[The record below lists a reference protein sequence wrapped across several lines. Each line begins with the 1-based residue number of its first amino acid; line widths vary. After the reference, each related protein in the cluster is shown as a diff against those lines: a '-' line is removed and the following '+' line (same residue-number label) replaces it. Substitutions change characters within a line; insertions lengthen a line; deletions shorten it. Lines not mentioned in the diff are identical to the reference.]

1 LALVTERTER
11 LLADQFNAAHRH
23 TDRLFAVLMPLQW
36 IVSVLAVFFFAPPV
50 ASGAH
55 DYRPVW
61 SALLV
66 GGCITV
72 VPVYLALWRPGR
84 FSTRQVIAVAQIS
97 WSALLI
103 HLTSGQLEA
112 QFHVF
117 ISLAM
122 LACYRD
128 WRVLATATAVVAC
141 EQLFRGVIG
150 PLPTLAL
157 LEIQVMHSAE
167 HLAWVAFEDGFL
179 LVSMRQSVR
188 EMSQIA
194 RQQAQLEESNETL
207 TLEFG
212 RRTRGFQDY
221 SDRLEL
227 ARRALEEQA
236 GALERQSLEL
246 LEANASAVAA
256 NRAKSEFLANVSHEV
271 RIPMTAVLGF
281 ADILLADLK
290 EPQAVAAAKTIKR
303 NAEFLLEIINGILD
317 LSKIEA
323 GRLSVERIRCSPH
336 QIVSDVAVLMQVR
349 AHAKGLHLNIE
360 YESEIPAT
368 ILSDPTRIRQILINL
383 VGNAVKFSER
393 GDIRLVVRLARG
405 TEGEQELQFDVIDQG
420 IGISPRQINGLFQ
433 AFAQADVSTVR
444 KFGGSGL
451 GLAISRRL
459 AELLGGSLECMCSEP
474 GRGSTFRATIAPGSL
489 DGACMLR
496 HLREPPAAEQ
506 SFKPLWSGA
515 VLDCRVLLAED
526 SPDNQELVSFVL
538 SKAGAQVSLANDG
551 AQAVEMAMTA
561 LAAGRPFDVIVMD
574 MQMPV
579 LDGYAAASRLR
590 ALDYHGPIIALTAH
604 AMRDDL
610 QKSIAAGCD
619 AYASKPIDGTLVEL
633 IARHAVRSASS
644 ATPAVSG

>member
-1 LALVTERTER
+1 MTSVTERTEQ
-11 LLADQFNAAHRH
+11 LLADQFDAIHRH

-36 IVSVLAVFFFAPPV
+36 IASVLAVLFFAPPF
-50 ASGAH
+50 ASGAQA
-55 DYRPVW
+55 YRPVW
-61 SALLV
+61 YAIFV
-66 GGCITV
+66 GGCVTL
-72 VPVYLALWRPGR
+72 VPVYLAVRRPGR
-84 FSTRQVIAVAQIS
+84 FSTRQVISVAQIS

-103 HLTSGQLEA
+103 HLTGGQLEA

-117 ISLAM
+117 GSLAI

-128 WRVLATATAVVAC
+128 WRVLATATATVAC
-141 EQLFRGVIG
+141 DHLVRGVVG
-150 PLPTLAL
+150 PLPTFAM
-157 LEIQVMHSAE
+157 LEFQLVHSAE

-194 RQQAQLEESNETL
+194 LQQARLEETNETL
-207 TLEFG
+207 KLEFG
-212 RRTRGFQDY
+212 QRTRGFQDY
-221 SDRLEL
+221 TDRLEL

-236 GALERQSLEL
+236 GALERQSMEL
-246 LEANASAVAA
+246 REANASAVAA
-256 NRAKSEFLANVSHEV
+256 NQAKSEFLANISHEV

-290 EPQAVAAAKTIKR
+290 EPRAIAAAKTIKR

-336 QIVSDVAVLMQVR
+336 QIVSDVAALMQVR
-349 AHAKGLHLNIE
+349 AQAKGLHLRTE
-360 YESEIPAT
+360 YEGEIPAT

-393 GDIRLVVRLARG
+393 GEIRLVIRLAHRK
-405 TEGEQELQFDVIDQG
+405 EDQQELQFDVIDHG
-420 IGISPRQINGLFQ
+420 IGIGPGEINRLFQ
-433 AFAQADVSTVR
+433 AFAQADVSTAR
-444 KFGGSGL
+444 RFGGSGL

-459 AELLGGSLECMCSEP
+459 AELLGGSLECIRSEP
-474 GRGSTFRATIAPGSL
+474 GKGSTFRATIAPGPL
-489 DGACMLR
+489 GGACMLR
-496 HLREPPAAEQ
+496 HPLEAPAAEPT
-506 SFKPLWSGA
+506 FRPLWSGA
-515 VLDCRVLLAED
+515 VLNCRVLVAED

-561 LAAGRPFDVIVMD
+561 LAAGTPFDVIVMD

-590 ALDYHGPIIALTAH
+590 ASNYPGPIIALTAH

-610 QKSIAAGCD
+610 QKSIAAGCN
-619 AYASKPIDGTLVEL
+619 AYASKPIDRTLVEL
-633 IARHAVRSASS
+633 IARHASSSPSS
-644 ATPAVSG
+644 ATPAVSR